1 MFDVTV
7 ADQLLAE
14 NMGLSASAALPVWI
28 LRSARRSRFVTHL
41 VLAIVISLAA
51 LASAAHADEPLRML
65 FLGDEG
71 HHHPAAMFELA
82 GPALAATSIETE
94 YSADAAALNAD
105 KLAGVDCVLIFRDSG
120 DLSPDQEAAL
130 LKFVESGRGLVAVHC
145 ASHCFRNSTRYTALV
160 GGRFDRHDSGTFRT
174 VVVDRQH
181 PALRGAG
188 SFETWDETY
197 VHNEL
202 SADRQ
207 VLMVREHE
215 GGYEPYTWVRRQG
228 AGRVYYTALGHDERT
243 WRHPEFHT
251 LLVAAVR
258 WTTGRVKDDAP
269 PIDYEAISDGLPNYL
284 SGEKWGTEGE
294 RLLRKAKPLA
304 PADSQRHIHLPE
316 GLRAELFA
324 AEPDVVKPIAMA
336 FDHRGRLWVAESL
349 DYPNT
354 LRDNPE
360 RTGRDQIKIC
370 ADTDGDGRADRCTVF
385 ARDLNIPTSLL
396 PVRDGVLVA
405 VAPHIVLLR
414 DTDGD
419 DVADERRIVLTGF
432 GRRDT
437 HAVLS
442 NLHYGFDNW
451 IYGTVGYSGGTVHAG
466 DEKTSFRQGLLRFQ
480 DDGSRFE
487 FLTSTSNNTWGLGF
501 SESGDVFASTAN
513 NDHFVHL
520 AIANRYF
527 EQVRGWHAAGSAG
540 IHDHNRIFP
549 IAEDFRQMDWHGGFT
564 AAAGCELYT
573 ARRLPERYW
582 GRAALVCE
590 PTGHLVHLDWLVPR
604 GSGFVAREG
613 FNIFASTD
621 PWSAPIAAQTGPDGA
636 IWVLDWY
643 NYVVQH
649 NPTPQGFETGAGN
662 AYVTPH
668 RDQSHG
674 RVWRIVP
681 DEVAGDA
688 KSPSRRDLAGANTA
702 ALVTALADDNLHW
715 RLAAQRLLVE
725 RQAQEAVE
733 PLRQVVAAGEPAQ
746 AVVHALCALDGLGAL
761 GRDRNAPRDRPVDPL
776 LRGEVGTW
784 LKHGSPAVR
793 RAVLA
798 VLPRDV
804 ESVHGILTSQIV
816 RDRDPAVRLAAM
828 LALAEM
834 PQHQG
839 TAVAVAEALSAA
851 ENASDPWIPRAA
863 TVAAATAGDLFLT
876 AALKTPAEQ
885 VTPALRDAYRIVSEH
900 WARGLTNDQPPEP
913 IVALLSGIGGAAPA
927 LAESVLD
934 GLSAGWSV
942 KLPAE
947 ARERI
952 SPTLIE
958 LIRGASPQVTLRA
971 VAFARRSDMAAG
983 LDQVTDAL
991 CKDLETVV
999 GDESATTVARLA
1011 AARQL
1016 VALAAPSRAV
1026 PAILAPLSPRIDP
1039 ALARGLLEAA
1049 AETGAAEAAAVLLD
1063 SLPQMTPTIRS
1074 QTVGLVLSRP
1084 AWTRLL
1090 LDRLEAGQFNPRDLS
1105 IDHEQRLTR
1114 HADAKIA
1121 ERARGLLAAAGRG
1134 TNPDRQRVLD
1144 ELRPLADRRGDPAAG
1159 RAVFEKNCAKCHRHS
1174 GQGGAIGPDLTGVA
1188 ARKRPDILAEI
1199 LDPNRS
1205 VEGNFQ
1211 QYTLVL
1217 ADGRVLA
1224 GLLASETRTTLEL
1237 VDAEAARHVVLRE
1250 EIEEL
1255 EGTSRSL
1262 MPEGF
1267 EKLPAEE
1274 LVNLLEFLASP
1285 GRYLPLNLAP
1295 VASVVSTRG
1304 MFYSHDAD
1312 LERLIFDDWQPKTF
1326 EGVPFHLVDP
1336 QGQRVANVV
1345 MLFGPQGTF
1354 PPQMPKRVRLPVNVA
1369 ASAVHLLSGVSG
1381 WGYPLGTRGSI
1392 SMFVRLVY
1400 ADGQVE
1406 AHPLANGEHFAD
1418 YIREVDVPGSRLA
1431 FRLRGQQI
1439 RYLAV
1444 KPKRPE
1450 VIEAIELVKGPD
1462 ATAPVV
1468 MAVTVETTSPQ

>member
-1 MFDVTV
+1 MNTDWSSLRPSYRPRRWPAILIAVFL
-7 ADQLLAE
+7 LLATF
-14 NMGLSASAALPVWI
+14 SSPA
-28 LRSARRSRFVTHL
+28 T
-41 VLAIVISLAA
+41 
-51 LASAAHADEPLRML
+51 ADERLRVR
-65 FLGDEG
+65 FLGDDG
-71 HHHPAAMFELA
+71 HHRSAAMFEIA
-82 GPALAATSIETE
+82 RPALAAAAIDAE
-94 YSADAAALNAD
+94 YSADAASLADD
-105 KLAGVDCVLIFRDSG
+105 KLAGVDCLLIFRDSG
-120 DLSPDQEAAL
+120 DLAPEQEAAL
-130 LKFVESGRGLVAVHC
+130 LKYIESGRGLVAIHC

-160 GGRFDRHDSGTFRT
+160 GGRFERHDSGTFRT
-174 VVVDRQH
+174 VVIDRQH
-181 PALRGAG
+181 PALRGNR

-202 SADRQ
+202 AADRQ

-228 AGRVYYTALGHDERT
+228 QGRVYYTALGHDERT
-243 WRHPEFHT
+243 WRNPEFHKQ
-251 LLVAAVR
+251 LVAAVH
-258 WTTGRVKDDAP
+258 WSAGRVNDDAP
-269 PIDYEAISDGLPNYL
+269 PIEYEPIADGLPNYL

-294 RLLRKAKPLA
+294 RLLQKAKPLA
-304 PADSQRHIHLPE
+304 PPDSQRHIHLPE

-324 AEPDVVKPIAMA
+324 AEPDIVKPIAMA

-354 LRDNPE
+354 LLDNPE

-370 ADTDGDGRADRCTVF
+370 TDTDGDGRADKFTVF
-385 ARDLNIPTSLL
+385 AQDVNIPTSLL

-405 VAPHIVLLR
+405 LAPHIVYFR
-414 DTDGD
+414 DTNGD

-437 HAVLS
+437 HAALS

-451 IYGTVGYSGGTVHAG
+451 IYGTVGYSGGTVQAG
-466 DEKTSFRQGLLRFQ
+466 KNTSSFRQGLFRFR
-480 DDGSRFE
+480 DDGSQFE
-487 FLTSTSNNTWGLGF
+487 FLTSTSNNTWGLGL

-540 IHDHNRIFP
+540 IHDHHRIFP

-564 AAAGCELYT
+564 AATGCELYT
-573 ARRLPERYW
+573 ARLLPERYW
-582 GRAALVCE
+582 GRAAMVCE

-604 GSGFVAREG
+604 GSGFIAREG

-674 RVWRIVP
+674 RVWRLVP
-681 DEVAGDA
+681 DGANDRDTA
-688 KSPSRRDLAGANTA
+688 KAPPPRRDLAAADTA
-702 ALVTALADDNLHW
+702 ALVAALADDNLHW
-715 RLAAQRLLVE
+715 RLTAQRLLVE
-725 RQAQEAVE
+725 RQSQDAIERLQ
-733 PLRQVVAAGEPAQ
+733 QVVRAGEPPQ
-746 AVVHALCALDGLGAL
+746 AVVHALWALEGLGAL
-761 GRDRNAPRDRPVDPL
+761 GDKQNDRETDQEIDPL
-776 LRGEVGTW
+776 LRGEVATL
-784 LKHGSPAVR
+784 LKHPSPAVR

-798 VLPRDV
+798 VLPPDD
-804 ESVHGILTSQIV
+804 ESIGAILTADIL
-816 RDRDPAVRLAAM
+816 RDRAPRVRLAAL

-839 TAVAVAEALSAA
+839 VAIAVAELVSTPDNSA
-851 ENASDPWIPRAA
+851 DPWIPKAA
-863 TVAAATAGDLFLT
+863 IAAASTSADSFLT
-876 AALKTPAEQ
+876 AALKRKSDQP
-885 VTPALRDAYRIVSEH
+885 TPALRDACRVVAEH
-900 WARGLTNDQPPEP
+900 WARRQSADQAPQSL
-913 IVALLSGIGGAAPA
+913 VLLLGAMNGAETS
-927 LAESVLD
+927 LAETTLD
-934 GLSAGWSV
+934 GLTAGWSRE
-942 KLPAE
+942 LPAA
-947 ARERI
+947 AREEVSRALGDLVRK
-952 SPTLIE
+952 SP
-958 LIRGASPQVTLRA
+958 PQVTLRA
-971 VAFARRSDMAAG
+971 VAFARRTGTAAG
-983 LDQVTDAL
+983 LDKVTDGL
-991 CKDLETVV
+991 CDDLETVLA
-999 GDESATTVARLA
+999 DDTATVDDRLA

-1016 VALAAPSRAV
+1016 VALASPVRAIN
-1026 PAILAPLSPRIDP
+1026 AILAPLSPRLDP

-1049 AETGAAEAAAVLLD
+1049 AETGAAEAATTMLD
-1063 SLPQMTPTIRS
+1063 SLPRMTPTVRG
-1074 QTVGLVLSRP
+1074 QALGLVLSRP
-1084 AWTRLL
+1084 AWTALL
-1090 LDRLEAGQFNPRDLS
+1090 LDRLQQGQFNPRDLS

-1121 ERARGLLAAAGRG
+1121 ERARALLAAAGRG
-1134 TNPDRQRVLD
+1134 TNPDRQRVLA
-1144 ELRPLADRRGDPAAG
+1144 ELLPLTERRGDAVAG

-1188 ARKRPDILAEI
+1188 ARKRPDILTEV

-1211 QYTLVL
+1211 QYTVVL

-1224 GLLASETRTTLEL
+1224 GLLAGETRTTLEL

-1250 EIEEL
+1250 EIEDL

-1274 LVNLLEFLASP
+1274 LVNLLEFLSSP

-1295 VASVVSTRG
+1295 VASSVSTRG
-1304 MFYSHDAD
+1304 MFFSHDAD
-1312 LERLIFDDWQPKTF
+1312 LERLIFADWQPKTF
-1326 EGVPFHLVDP
+1326 DGVPFHLVDP
-1336 QGQRVANVV
+1336 QGQRVPNVV
-1345 MLFGPQGTF
+1345 LLYGPQGVF

-1381 WGYPLGTRGSI
+1381 WGYPIGERGSI
-1392 SMFVRLVY
+1392 TLIVRIVY
-1400 ADGQVE
+1400 ADGQTE
-1406 AHPLANGEHFAD
+1406 EHPLANGEHFAD
-1418 YIREVDVPGSRLA
+1418 YIREVDVPGSKLA

-1444 KPKRPE
+1444 KPKRPD

-1468 MAVTVETTSPQ
+1468 MAVTVETRGP